1 MASDG
6 QSWKRAMLE
15 GAVIVGV
22 DIAKKKHWARITD
35 RLGQDLAPPFAFHN
49 NRDGFWRLVLV
60 RQIGQALRESGAQR
74 AVVGMEATGHYGKPL
89 QYFLRHLGPDW
100 DVAVVLVNP
109 MDVKRQKELLDNSP
123 TKSDP
128 KDTAVIAKLVRDG
141 HFLHCLAPEGL
152 YATLRELTVT
162 RQHQRQELNGA
173 LNRLQGWLDM
183 YFPEFPSVFKD
194 VTGQAAGWVLSH
206 YPTPAEVRS
215 TALETLTEGLQQASK
230 KRVGAKRAA
239 GLKAAAEASVG
250 IPDGLAGARLR
261 LQGLLEEVAFWKGQL
276 ERTEA
281 AMGRALQ
288 QTPYARFLRSIPGVG
303 VVTAASFLGEIGEP
317 TQYTDWRQIQK
328 LAGLNLVE
336 NSSGQHQGRRTLS
349 KRGRGSLRAL
359 LYRAALTMV
368 AKNPVFRALYRWFVE
383 RPGRPLEKKQAL
395 VAVALKLLRVMF
407 ALMQKGVPYDPSRV
421 LGEGRQAQLAE
432 AA

>member
-1 MASDG
+1 MADDG
-6 QSWKRAMLE
+6 PQWKRALLE
-15 GAVIVGV
+15 GAVVVGV
-22 DIAKKKHWARITD
+22 DVAKKKHWARVTD
-35 RLGQDLAPPFAFHN
+35 RLGQDLARPFAFHN
-49 NRDGFWRLVLV
+49 NRDGFWRLV
-60 RQIGQALRESGAQR
+60 RKIGETLRASGARR

-100 DVAVVLVNP
+100 DVVVVLVNP
-109 MDVKRQKELLDNSP
+109 MHVKRQKELLDNSP

-152 YATLRELTVT
+152 YATLRELAVT
-162 RQHQRQELNGA
+162 RQHQRRQLNGA
-173 LNRLQGWLDM
+173 LARLQGWLDM

-194 VTGQAAGWVLSH
+194 VTGQAAAWVLSH
-206 YPTPAEVRS
+206 YPTPTDVR
-215 TALETLTEGLQQASK
+215 AVPLETLTQGLQQASR

-239 GLKAAAEASVG
+239 VLKAVADASVG
-250 IPDGLAGARLR
+250 IPEGLAGARLR

-276 ERTEA
+276 DRTEA
-281 AMGRALQ
+281 AMARALP
-288 QTPYARFLRSIPGVG
+288 QTPYARFLCSIPGVG

-317 TQYTDWRQIQK
+317 SQYTDWRQIQK

-336 NSSGQHQGRRTLS
+336 NSSGQRQGRRTVS
-349 KRGRGSLRAL
+349 KRGRGRLRAL

-368 AKNPVFRALYRWFVE
+368 AKNPMFRGLYRWFVGRPE
-383 RPGRPLEKKQAL
+383 RPLAKKQAL

-421 LGEGRQAQLAE
+421 LGEVRQAQLAQT
-432 AA
+432 A